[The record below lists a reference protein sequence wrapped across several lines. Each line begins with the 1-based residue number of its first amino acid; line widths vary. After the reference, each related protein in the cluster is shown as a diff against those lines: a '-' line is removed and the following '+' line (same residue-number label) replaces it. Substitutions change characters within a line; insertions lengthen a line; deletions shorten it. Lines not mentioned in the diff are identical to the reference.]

1 MRKHY
6 KVHVKLDKARRAAA
20 PHLLLAGALL
30 EKFAERKLPVLIAV
44 GGPGGTGKTTF
55 AARLA
60 GELPGASVLEL
71 DDYKT
76 SRAARAV
83 KKLQGPHPGANE
95 MALLKEHLRRLK
107 HGESVDK
114 PVYCRKSGQ
123 AAETEAFAPARFV
136 IAEGEIATYPDF
148 YELVDFSIFIDSHW
162 WTQLRTRIGRDIV
175 VRGYSVKKAL
185 TTYVRS
191 NLLEFKTYGAES
203 RNWADVH
210 IHCDR
215 SYRLKIDAVCSRSA
229 ALIRD
234 PRQA

>member
-1 MRKHY
+1 MKRHY
-6 KVHVKLDKARRAAA
+6 RLHVKLDKVSRAAA

-30 EKFAERKLPVLIAV
+30 EKFAGRKQPVLIAV

-60 GELPGASVLEL
+60 GALPDARVLKL

-76 SRAARAV
+76 SRAARAI
-83 KKLQGPHPGANE
+83 KRLQGPHPEANE
-95 MALLKEHLRRLK
+95 MALLKDQLRRLK

-123 AAETEAFAPARFV
+123 AAQTEPFAPARFV

-148 YELVDFSIFIDSHW
+148 YELVDFSVFIDSHW

-175 VRGYSVKKAL
+175 KRGYSVSKAL

-191 NLLEFKTYGAES
+191 NLLEFKAYGAQS

-210 IHCDR
+210 LHCDR
-215 SYRLKIDAVCSRSA
+215 NYKLKIDAVCSLSA
-229 ALIRD
+229 ALVRD
-234 PRQA
+234 PRKS

>member
-1 MRKHY
+1 MKKHY

-20 PHLLLAGALL
+20 PHLPLAGALL
-30 EKFAERKLPVLIAV
+30 RKFAGRKHPVLIAV
-44 GGPGGTGKTTF
+44 GGPGGTGKSTF
-55 AARLA
+55 AASLA
-60 GELPGASVLEL
+60 GELPDARVLKL

-83 KKLQGPHPGANE
+83 KGLQGPHPEANE

-107 HGESVDK
+107 RGEGVAK

-123 AAETEAFAPARFV
+123 AAQTEPFAAARFI

-148 YELVDFSIFIDSHW
+148 YELVDFSVFIDSHW

-191 NLLEFKTYGAES
+191 NLLEFKAYGAES

-210 IHCDR
+210 IHCSR
-215 SYRLKIDAVCSRSA
+215 RYKLKIDAVCSRSA
-229 ALIRD
+229 GLL
-234 PRQA
+234 